1 MAWNEPGKGNSND
14 PWRGGEQGPPDFD
27 KLLLLLKRKFDA
39 LFSNKP
45 NNGAGQP
52 PRGFNGFSGGIRV
65 ALAAVA
71 VVYMAAGIYIVKPP
85 ERAAVFQ
92 FGRFVKEVGPGP
104 HWLPPIIRS
113 KKVVNVDEIH
123 ASRHRNRM
131 LTKDENIVF
140 VEMTVQYKVGNLEDY
155 LFSVVDPVYS
165 LEEAADSA
173 IRQVVGVST
182 LDEILTAQRAKVR
195 DAIREQLQ
203 QTLQL
208 YRTGLTITDVA
219 MQPARAPEEVKDA
232 FDDAIKAQEDEQR
245 MINQAQ
251 AYRER
256 ILPIA
261 LGHAQRILADARA
274 YAAET
279 SLRAAGDVARFDKL
293 LVEYKK
299 APDVTRR
306 RLYLDA
312 MTEVLK
318 QTPKVL
324 VDTKNAGSMLYLPL
338 DQWMKGQQTLPSSAP
353 AAVTAPVSLLDSTK
367 NLGQA
372 ASVAES
378 ARESRTR

>member
-1 MAWNEPGKGNSND
+1 MAND
-14 PWRGGEQGPPDFD
+14 PWRGNDAGPPDFD
-27 KLLLLLKRKFDA
+27 KVLLALKQKLDQM
-39 LFSNKP
+39 LGKKP
-45 NNGAGQP
+45 NFGGGKP
-52 PRGFNGFSGGIRV
+52 PSSGVPFSGGLKIGLV
-65 ALAAVA
+65 AFLVFYIAS
-71 VVYMAAGIYIVKPP
+71 GIYIVKPP

-104 HWLPPIIRS
+104 HWLPAIIRS
-113 KKVVNVDEIH
+113 KTIVNVDEIH

-140 VEMTVQYKVGNLEDY
+140 VEMTVQYKVGNLENY

-208 YRTGLTITDVA
+208 YKTGLTITDVA

-261 LGHAQRILADARA
+261 LGHAQRILADSRA

-279 SLRAAGDVARFDKL
+279 TLRAAGDVSRFESIWI
-293 LVEYKK
+293 EYKK
-299 APDVTRR
+299 APEVTRR

-318 QTPKVL
+318 QSPKVM

-338 DQWMKGQQTLPSSAP
+338 DQLMKSQVAALPAPVVPPSSLG
-353 AAVTAPVSLLDSTK
+353 VQ
-367 NLGQA
+367 NIGQA
-372 ASVAES
+372 AAVADS

>member
-1 MAWNEPGKGNSND
+1 MAWNGPGKGDKD
-14 PWRGGEQGPPDFD
+14 PWRNNEAGPPDFD
-27 KLLLLLKRKFDA
+27 KLLLAMKRKLDQF
-39 LFSNKP
+39 LSNKP
-45 NNGAGQP
+45 GGPRP
-52 PRGFNGFSGGIRV
+52 PQGMSGFGGSLKLGLVV
-65 ALAAVA
+65 ALVL
-71 VVYMAAGIYIVKPP
+71 YLGAGIYVVKPP
-85 ERAAVFQ
+85 ERAAIFQ

-104 HWLPPIIRS
+104 HWLPPIIRT

-140 VEMTVQYKVGNLEDY
+140 VEMTVQYKVGNLENY

-245 MINQAQ
+245 MINEAQ

-261 LGHAQRILADARA
+261 LGKAQRILADARA
-274 YAAET
+274 YAGET
-279 SLRAAGDVARFDKL
+279 LLRATGDIARFNKL
-293 LVEYKK
+293 VAEYKK
-299 APDVTRR
+299 APEVTRSR
-306 RLYLDA
+306 MYLDA
-312 MTEVLK
+312 MTDVMK
-318 QTPKVL
+318 QSPKVL
-324 VDTKNAGSMLYLPL
+324 VDTKGAGSMLYLPL
-338 DQWMKGQQTLPSSAP
+338 DQLKRAPLQTP
-353 AAVTAPVSLLDSTK
+353 ATSEGK
-367 NLGQA
+367 
-372 ASVAES
+372 
-378 ARESRTR
+378 

>member
-1 MAWNEPGKGNSND
+1 MANNND
-14 PWRGGEQGPPDFD
+14 PWRGSEAGPPDFD
-27 KLLLLLKRKFDA
+27 KVLLAFKRKLDG
-39 LFSNKP
+39 LFGRKP
-45 NNGAGQP
+45 
-52 PRGFNGFSGGIRV
+52 GFASSTGGNGFSGAFRI
-65 ALAAVA
+65 ALIALVLFY
-71 VVYMAAGIYIVKPP
+71 VGSGIYIVKPP

-92 FGRFVKEVGPGP
+92 FGKFVKEVGRGS

-113 KKVVNVDEIH
+113 KTIVNVDEIH
-123 ASRHRNRM
+123 TSRHRNRM

-155 LFSVVDPVYS
+155 LFSVVDPSYS

-173 IRQVVGVST
+173 IRQIVGIST

-219 MQPARAPEEVKDA
+219 MQPARAPEEVKES

-274 YAAET
+274 YAGET
-279 SLRAAGDVARFDKL
+279 TLRAAGDVARFDAL
-293 LVEYKK
+293 LSAYKE
-299 APDVTRR
+299 APVVTRR
-306 RLYLDA
+306 RMYLDTISGILADAPKIMVDNKGSNA
-312 MTEVLK
+312 M
-318 QTPKVL
+318 
-324 VDTKNAGSMLYLPL
+324 MYLPL
-338 DQWMKGQQTLPSSAP
+338 DQLLKGRTPTTLPEAP
-353 AAVTAPVSLLDSTK
+353 PSVGTPSPVDLNK
-367 NLGQA
+367 NLGQEA
-372 ASVAES
+372 AVSSS
-378 ARESRTR
+378 ARASRTR